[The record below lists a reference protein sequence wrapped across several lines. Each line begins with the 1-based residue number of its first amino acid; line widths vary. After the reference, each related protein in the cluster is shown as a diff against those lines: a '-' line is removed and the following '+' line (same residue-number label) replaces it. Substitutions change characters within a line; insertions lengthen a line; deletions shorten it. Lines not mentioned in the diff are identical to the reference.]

1 MQTSSRQS
9 TPSIIMDSHGIF
21 IHLNQTLNPALI
33 IDRVRGQPGIQ
44 SIPARWILGLGR
56 VVKIVEEIDN
66 CVIET
71 FSASLLLP
79 PQTPGPQRRPHTAR
93 IVFWCQRVSQ
103 DVVAENGCKAQST
116 EYIITSTGIC
126 EDQAEISLSLDFSLG
141 PAGQVDFANLLFW
154 KYFLQKYFFSDTFL
168 ANIFLAEICFF

>member
-1 MQTSSRQS
+1 MQGHRWVINDEAALMQTSSRQS

-44 SIPARWILGLGR
+44 SITARWILGLGR

-79 PQTPGPQRRPHTAR
+79 PQTRLHKGDRILPGSYSG
-93 IVFWCQRVSQ
+93 VSGFPRMWWPRMAAKHK
-103 DVVAENGCKAQST
+103 VQS
-116 EYIITSTGIC
+116 
-126 EDQAEISLSLDFSLG
+126 IS
-141 PAGQVDFANLLFW
+141 
-154 KYFLQKYFFSDTFL
+154 
-168 ANIFLAEICFF
+168 